1 MIRGMAFLAVSFVLV
16 AACAPAVPEVD
27 VEAEGQALMQLS
39 RDWSDVVG
47 TGDLEAALEFWAD
60 DAIMLAPDMPALEGK
75 KAIRGFVEGAA
86 QVPGFSIS
94 WEPISVRVSSS
105 GDMAYMIERN
115 VSTANDSLGNLIT
128 THGKVVTVWRKDAD
142 GTWKNVVDAWNEG
155 PPPEQ

>member
-1 MIRGMAFLAVSFVLV
+1 MCRTPLMFVSFALV
-16 AACAPAVPEVD
+16 AACQPAGPQVD

-39 RDWSDVVG
+39 RDWSDLVG
-47 TGDLEAALEFWAD
+47 AGDLEGALEFWAD
-60 DAIMLAPDMPALEGK
+60 DATMLPPDMPAFEGK
-75 KAIRGFVEGAA
+75 QAIRSFVEGAV

-94 WEPISVRVSSS
+94 WEPISVEVSSA

-115 VSTANDSLGNLIT
+115 VSTANDELGNVVT
-128 THGKVVTVWRKDAD
+128 THGKVVTVWRKDSN